1 MEAEAAKEVAK
12 NVYWFGLQVDVRVI
26 EMSWLVMAI
35 IIGVAFLASRKIR
48 WIPKGWQ
55 NVMEYAIEFVQGI
68 IRGGIGE
75 IGLKYTYFFG
85 SLFLFILVSNE
96 LGLVPGFTS
105 PTANVSI
112 NLCLAIFWVIW
123 MQIIGIKENGL
134 KAHLKH
140 YFQPFAPY
148 LLIHLLELC
157 VRPLTL
163 TMRLFANIFA
173 GELLLEILTEN
184 FKLFVPSVWIL
195 MSLLIGAIQ
204 AFIFTILTVSYTG
217 LSVSHEDNSHNERA
231 HDVHAHEKAREHS
244 H

>member
-1 MEAEAAKEVAK
+1 MEATHEVMK
-12 NVYWFGLQVDVRVI
+12 KDYWLGLWVDVRVI
-26 EMSWLVMAI
+26 QMSWLVMAI
-35 IIGVAFLASRKIR
+35 LIVVAFLASRKIR

-68 IRGGIGE
+68 IRDGIGE
-75 IGLKYTYFFG
+75 IGIKYTYFFG

-123 MQIIGIKENGL
+123 MQIIGIKENGV

-140 YFQPFAPY
+140 YIQPFIPY
-148 LLIHLLELC
+148 LLIHLLELV

-163 TMRLFANIFA
+163 TMRLFANIYA

-184 FKLFVPSVWIL
+184 FKLLVPGVWIL

-217 LSVSHEDNSHNERA
+217 LSVSHEDNSHS
-231 HDVHAHEKAREHS
+231 KAGEHS

>member
-1 MEAEAAKEVAK
+1 MEAEIAKK
-12 NVYWFGLQVDVRVI
+12 DYWFGLQVDVRLI
-26 EMSWLVMAI
+26 EISWLIMAI
-35 IIGVAFLASRKIR
+35 LIVVAFLASRKIR

-75 IGLKYTYFFG
+75 IGVKYTYFFG

-96 LGLVPGFTS
+96 LGMVPGFSS

-112 NLCLAIFWVIW
+112 NFCLAIFWVIW
-123 MQIIGIKENGL
+123 MQIIGIKENGV

-148 LLIHLLELC
+148 VLIHLLELC

-163 TMRLFANIFA
+163 TMRLFANIYA

-184 FKLFVPSVWIL
+184 FKLLVPGVWIL

-217 LSVSHEDNSHNERA
+217 LSVSHEDNSHEAGAPNA
-231 HDVHAHEKAREHS
+231 HAHEKAGEHS

>member
-1 MEAEAAKEVAK
+1 MEAAHQAVNK
-12 NVYWFGLQVDVRVI
+12 VYWFGLEVDVRVI
-26 EMSWLVMAI
+26 MMTWVVMAI
-35 IIGVAFLASRKIR
+35 LIVIAWMASRKLR
-48 WIPKGWQ
+48 WIPRGWQ
-55 NVMEYAIEFVQGI
+55 NLMEYAIEFVQGI

-75 IGLKYTYFFG
+75 NGVKYTYFFG

-112 NLCLAIFWVIW
+112 NFCLAVFWVIW
-123 MQIIGIKENGL
+123 MQIIGIRENGL

-140 YFQPFAPY
+140 YLQPFAPY

-163 TMRLFANIFA
+163 TMRLFANIYA

-184 FKLFVPSVWIL
+184 FKLIVPSVWIL

-217 LSVSHEDNSHNERA
+217 LSVSHEDNSHEAPRDARA
-231 HDVHAHEKAREHS
+231 HQKAGEHS